1 MRIANSPEPKS
12 PANFDARAVN
22 ARRDSLIFLND
33 WTSLSVICF
42 GVSSERRRTESTEP
56 PAQIENRSLFSSTA
70 SPLPLMSAF
79 PPACNPSHA
88 RAIGE
93 RVRAKMGNMPQTDEG
108 AKRHAQT
115 TTNFETPMEAK
126 ETSSS
131 FAFFRPSDCPP
142 SADCPSLKPSV
153 GQLSVSWPPAGVS
166 ARNALADAFRGILPA
181 SVAAAVAPVRTPT
194 AN

>member
-42 GVSSERRRTESTEP
+42 GVLKGARAEPTEP
-56 PAQIENRSLFSSTA
+56 PAQIENRSLFSSAA
-70 SPLPLMSAF
+70 SLLPPMSAF

-108 AKRHAQT
+108 AKRHTQT
-115 TTNFETPMEAK
+115 TTNFETPTEAK
-126 ETSSS
+126 ETPSS
-131 FAFFRPSDCPP
+131 FALFRPSDCPP

-166 ARNALADAFRGILPA
+166 ARSALADAFRGLLPA